1 MAQRQQLLGWLD
13 EARREGACTHHAAA
27 VMDISLRTVQRW
39 RRDAK
44 GDQRVTVSR
53 IPHNKLTPHERETLL
68 TMMNSPAYCD
78 LPPSQ
83 IVPRLAD
90 AGRYLA
96 SEATLYRVLRDASQL
111 THRQASRPCSHS
123 KPAPLV
129 ASAPNQIYSWD
140 ITYLPSAISGLYFY
154 LYLFLDIFSRKIVGW
169 QVYACERSEFA
180 AQLLQDICQREG
192 ILKQQLHLHSDNGAP
207 MTGVSMVAML
217 QHLGVIPSL
226 SRPGVSDDNPY
237 SESLFRTVKYVPAYP
252 KHFNTVEDARDYFE
266 TFVSWYNHEHRHSGI
281 KFVTPAQRHRREDEG
296 ILQHRKQVYEAAKA
310 QYPERWNGRDTRNW
324 DHIAKVHLN
333 PEKGKSHNPA
343 MAVAA

>member
-13 EARREGACTHHAAA
+13 EAQRAGACTHPAAA

-39 RRDAK
+39 RRDAT

-53 IPHNKLTPHERETLL
+53 IPHNKLTPHERETIL

-111 THRQASRPCSHS
+111 THRHASAPRQHARP
-123 KPAPLV
+123 KPLV

-140 ITYLPSAISGLYFY
+140 ITYLPSAVAGLYFY

-192 ILKQQLHLHSDNGAP
+192 IVKQQLSLHSDNGAP

-237 SESLFRTVKYVPAYP
+237 SESLFRTVKYVPMYP
-252 KHFNTVEDARDYFE
+252 GHFNTVEDARDYFE
-266 TFVSWYNHEHRHSGI
+266 RFVHWYNHDHRHSGI
-281 KFVTPAQRHRREDEG
+281 RFVAPAQRHAGEEAA
-296 ILQHRKQVYEAAKA
+296 ILIHRKHVYEQAK
-310 QYPERWNGRDTRNW
+310 QLFPQRWNGRATRNW
-324 DHIAKVHLN
+324 NRIPHVHLN